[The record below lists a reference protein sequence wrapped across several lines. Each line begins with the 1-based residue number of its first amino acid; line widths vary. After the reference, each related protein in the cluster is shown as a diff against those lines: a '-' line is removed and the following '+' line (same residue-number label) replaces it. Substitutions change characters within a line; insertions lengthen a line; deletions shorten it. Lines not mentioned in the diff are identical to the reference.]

1 MEYILIA
8 KVEQAHGKNGY
19 VKLRSYS
26 VLPDR
31 FTGLKKVY
39 LDFWGDK
46 KLFFIDDVKQV
57 KSEVAL
63 KFKKFDTLRDVS
75 VLIDREVYVDDKE
88 KIKLPV
94 NHFFIHD
101 LIGSEVL
108 VENESIGMIND
119 VIEGK
124 ANDVLVVTN
133 EDNEEKLV
141 PLVLNFIEKFDA
153 DNKKLTLNISKNY
166 LENDED

>member
-26 VLPDR
+26 DLPER
-31 FTGLKKVY
+31 FTDIEKVY

-46 KLFFIDDVKQV
+46 KLFIIEDVKQI

-75 VLIDREVYVDDKE
+75 VLIDREVYVDDRE
-88 KIKLPV
+88 KIQLPK

-108 VENESIGMIND
+108 VENESIGIISD

-124 ANDVLVVTN
+124 ANDVLVITN
-133 EDNEEKLV
+133 KDNEEKLV
-141 PLVLNFIEKFDA
+141 PFVLNFIEKFDA
-153 DNKKLTLNISKNY
+153 DNKKLTLNISKKY
-166 LENDED
+166 LEDDED